1 MVVFHI
7 VAFKTRSASGLQ
19 TLRENFL
26 ALPERCLHPKTGE
39 SYIKI
44 ARGGKQIS
52 TEGKDRGMQVCFV
65 MEFDVSRSSA
75 IDLCQQAKK
84 DQRVVAVS
92 EHWVGDRLTSVLEV
106 RARVGKS
113 EKGA

>member
-26 ALPERCLHPKTGE
+26 ALPERCVHPKTGE

-44 ARGGKQIS
+44 ARGGRQIS

-65 MEFDVSRSSA
+65 MEFDNEE
-75 IDLCQQAKK
+75 DLAYYLDEDPVHEEFKNK
-84 DQRVVAVS
+84 AGGEWEVLDVVAMDFN
-92 EHWVGDRLTSVLEV
+92 ESVY
-106 RARVGKS
+106 
-113 EKGA
+113 

>member
-65 MEFDVSRSSA
+65 MEFDNEEDLAYYLDQDPIHEEFKVSV
-75 IDLCQQAKK
+75 Q
-84 DQRVVAVS
+84 
-92 EHWVGDRLTSVLEV
+92 
-106 RARVGKS
+106 
-113 EKGA
+113 